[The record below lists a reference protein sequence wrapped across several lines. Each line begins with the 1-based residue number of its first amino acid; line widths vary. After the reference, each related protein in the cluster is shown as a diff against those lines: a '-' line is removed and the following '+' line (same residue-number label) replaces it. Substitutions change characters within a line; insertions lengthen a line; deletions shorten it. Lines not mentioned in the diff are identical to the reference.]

1 MFNIRNEPVLK
12 LPDAKSTYYGINSI
26 HFRACPSGMVFP
38 SLLNIVGPSL
48 NWKENLKNWEMFT
61 VLVFYVDG
69 IINKV
74 FIVLYW
80 FLLAFAICKHKKKIK
95 L

>member
-1 MFNIRNEPVLK
+1 MQNLRITVLI
-12 LPDAKSTYYGINSI
+12 LFILGHA
-26 HFRACPSGMVFP
+26 HRGMVFP
-38 SLLNIVGPSL
+38 SLLNIVGSSL

-80 FLLAFAICKHKKKIK
+80 FLLAFAVCKHKKKIK